1 MMYFVIF
8 LSCGFLIDAF
18 RLLSKQK
25 PQKQAISKMQASLLS
40 IAFLVFGTAL
50 LVYDF
55 AFYFGGNY
63 TFVVI
68 SVESL
73 NIFFLL
79 SCLIMAFILS
89 NLTQMQSAQVQR
101 LDHSTELDASIN
113 SAESVL
119 T

>member
-1 MMYFVIF
+1 MMYLVIF
-8 LSCGFLIDAF
+8 LSCGFLVDAF

-25 PQKQAISKMQASLLS
+25 LQKQAISKKQASLLS

-50 LVYDF
+50 LVDGF
-55 AFYFGGNY
+55 ASLGGNY
-63 TFVVI
+63 TFFAI
-68 SVESL
+68 SAELV
-73 NIFFLL
+73 NFFFLL
-79 SCLIMAFILS
+79 SCLIIVFILS
-89 NLTQMQSAQVQR
+89 NLTQMQNAQVQR

>member
-1 MMYFVIF
+1 MMYLVIF
-8 LSCGFLIDAF
+8 LSCGFLVDAF

-40 IAFLVFGTAL
+40 IAFLVFGAAI
-50 LVYDF
+50 LVRDF
-55 AFYFGGNY
+55 AFFEGNY
-63 TFVVI
+63 TFFAI
-68 SVESL
+68 SAVL
-73 NIFFLL
+73 QNFFFLL
-79 SCLIMAFILS
+79 SCLIIAFILS
-89 NLTQMQSAQVQR
+89 NLTHMQSAQVQR